1 MDLGNLREKQSRHM
15 KNEQTLGTRS
25 RIVELGQRNSYVT
38 IGTVQYRKWSPTAN
52 DPETVNDPQNGPQM
66 IFDRKWSSKSTANDP
81 ERKIGM
87 A

>member
-38 IGTVQYRKWSPTAN
+38 IGTS
-52 DPETVNDPQNGPQM
+52 
-66 IFDRKWSSKSTANDP
+66 
-81 ERKIGM
+81 
-87 A
+87 